1 MKADLKFYFFRYFS
15 YGFIAIEML
24 LLPII
29 LSKESYGELEWYKSI
44 AILGSYSLFGSFSGY
59 IYYKYTFK
67 KDLYEALFTY
77 GLFSGILVSLIC
89 ALLFSKFSYLLI
101 IPFFLNALSIIQE
114 KKLQVCNHFILSI
127 LFKPILSLV
136 LVICFLYSHYFKQ
149 IDIEISILFIFIYII
164 SYVIWTILSTYFSG
178 EKVLIKLHLNLKSNF
193 FQYCNLIKYGFI
205 INLSTIALS
214 LLLFNYRNL
223 IFENFASDLAGFS
236 LAFNVALFVFLGINT
251 YGYILTVRIGEE
263 IDSINKSALKM
274 YLKNA
279 FLVFILLFFGGLF
292 IIYIY
297 DNFIVS
303 FDNIILYY
311 FVITSFVGL
320 YYVLSII
327 SPILLYRNTINQST
341 LFFVFILIIDYIS
354 NLYLLKL
361 NMSSF
366 QILSKS
372 GSLLLISA
380 FYNLYL
386 IFNKSAI
393 ENEN

>member
-1 MKADLKFYFFRYFS
+1 M
-15 YGFIAIEML
+15 
-24 LLPII
+24 
-29 LSKESYGELEWYKSI
+29 
-44 AILGSYSLFGSFSGY
+44 
-59 IYYKYTFK
+59 
-67 KDLYEALFTY
+67 
-77 GLFSGILVSLIC
+77 
-89 ALLFSKFSYLLI
+89 
-101 IPFFLNALSIIQE
+101 
-114 KKLQVCNHFILSI
+114 
-127 LFKPILSLV
+127 
-136 LVICFLYSHYFKQ
+136 
-149 IDIEISILFIFIYII
+149 
-164 SYVIWTILSTYFSG
+164 
-178 EKVLIKLHLNLKSNF
+178 
-193 FQYCNLIKYGFI
+193 
-205 INLSTIALS
+205 STIALS

-223 IFENFASDLAGFS
+223 IFENFTSDLAGFS

-263 IDSINKSALKM
+263 IDSVNKSALKM